1 MFGFFKKTSPLEKLQ
16 KKYQDTLA
24 ESFRLSKID
33 RKASDKKQMEA
44 EEILKEIDA
53 LNSKS

>member
-16 KKYQDTLA
+16 KKYQATLEEA
-24 ESFRLSKID
+24 YRLSKID
-33 RKASDKKQMEA
+33 RKASDKKQAEA

-53 LNSKS
+53 LGPQA